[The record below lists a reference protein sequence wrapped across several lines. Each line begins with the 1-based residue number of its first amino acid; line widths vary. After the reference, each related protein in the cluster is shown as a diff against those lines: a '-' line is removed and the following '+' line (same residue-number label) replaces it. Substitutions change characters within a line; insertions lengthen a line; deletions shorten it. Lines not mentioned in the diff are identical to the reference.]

1 MIVIIIAIVIVG
13 GVIGLTALYIDN
25 KTLKKTQ
32 WYLSLFV
39 DPQHEIYPDNEWYR
53 KHDERNF
60 DLVNLGSS
68 GGKWAFD
75 YSGFNIKAM
84 NWAQQPQTLLED
96 YNLLRHF
103 HSILRKGGYVII
115 TIMPF
120 TGLNKETNLYD
131 ALKFAR
137 FDIQGEPIQ
146 PYLFREAR
154 RISRF
159 PILLGKVAIK
169 AFVKFLIGRDKPS
182 NIKEETKMNN
192 NPMTL
197 SELDKDA
204 KRWIDGWKRQF
215 GIDDFEAPL
224 TPKNMSGREYR
235 VNLMRQLVDFCAERG
250 YKPVYVIPPVTKHLD
265 KYFTSKF
272 QKLYIYDFLQQV
284 DRYVQTLDYSKDV
297 ELKEDDL
304 YFNSFFLNARG
315 RKLFTAKV
323 LEDLNII

>member
-13 GVIGLTALYIDN
+13 GLIGVISLYIVN
-25 KTLKKTQ
+25 KTLKNTQ
-32 WYLSLFV
+32 WYLSFFV

-60 DLVNLGSS
+60 DLINLGSS

-75 YSGFNIKAM
+75 YSGLNIKAM

-120 TGLNKETNLYD
+120 TGLNKETNLFD

-146 PYLFREAR
+146 PHLFRKAR

-182 NIKEETKMNN
+182 SVKVETKMNN
-192 NPMTL
+192 NPMNL

-235 VNLMRQLVDFCAERG
+235 VKLMRQLVDFCAERG
-250 YKPVYVIPPVTKHLD
+250 YKPVYVIPPVTNHLG
-265 KYFTSKF
+265 KYFTPKF
-272 QKLYIYDFLQQV
+272 QQLYIYDYLQQV
-284 DRYVQTLDYSKDV
+284 KRDVQTLDYSKNV
-297 ELKEDDL
+297 ELQKDDL

-315 RKLFTAKV
+315 RKIFTAKV
-323 LEDLNII
+323 LKDINIL

>member
-1 MIVIIIAIVIVG
+1 MIVIFIAIVIAG
-13 GVIGLTALYIDN
+13 GLIGITSLYIVN

-120 TGLNKETNLYD
+120 TSLNKETNLYD

-146 PYLFREAR
+146 PHLFRDAH

-159 PILLGKVAIK
+159 PILLGKVAAK
-169 AFVKFLIGRDKPS
+169 AFMKFLIGRDNPS
-182 NIKEETKMNN
+182 SVKEETKMNN

-197 SELDKDA
+197 AELDKEA
-204 KRWIDGWKRQF
+204 KRLIDCWKRQF
-215 GIDDFEAPL
+215 FIDDFEAPL
-224 TPKNMSGREYR
+224 TPKNLAGREYR
-235 VNLMRQLVDFCAERG
+235 VNLMRQLVDFCVERG
-250 YKPVYVIPPVTKHLD
+250 YKPVYVIPPVTKHLG
-265 KYFTSKF
+265 KYFTLKF

-284 DRYVQTLDYSKDV
+284 DRDVLTLDYSKNLV
-297 ELKEDDL
+297 FIENEL
-304 YFNSFFLNARG
+304 YFNSFFLNAKG

-323 LEDLNII
+323 LEDLKLV